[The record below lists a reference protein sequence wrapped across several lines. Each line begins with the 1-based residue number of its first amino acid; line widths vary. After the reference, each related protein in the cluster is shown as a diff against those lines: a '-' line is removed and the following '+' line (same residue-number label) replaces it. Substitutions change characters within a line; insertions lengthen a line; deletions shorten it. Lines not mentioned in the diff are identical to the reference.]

1 MDAAQ
6 RVSDTE
12 DAGYIQP
19 LAMDSIDEKR
29 VEDRRRFHEPKLPVC
44 TSEPPTFPAEQEQ
57 LFRDVLSF
65 MNDKG
70 IPYVVSGTFALHEHT
85 GIWRQTKD
93 MDLFVTAGDMRRALD
108 MFRDAGYET
117 WVKDPVWLGKVVR
130 GKHYVDL
137 ITGMS
142 NAVLQVDKSWIE
154 RGVEAE
160 VSGIPSR
167 VLGAEELLASK
178 IFVVRRERFDGADVV
193 HIIYAM
199 RDLLDWERVF
209 TLVGAHWEMLLWSLV
224 FFRYI
229 YPRHANEIPRWV
241 WHELLARF
249 ERDLVD
255 PKLDAPFRGSLID
268 ENMFAIDVQEW
279 GMENEI
285 EKYRAAHHKRLK
297 KMEKKEGV
305 VIADELHR
313 PGANKE
319 PAA

>member
-1 MDAAQ
+1 M
-6 RVSDTE
+6 E
-12 DAGYIQP
+12 QP
-19 LAMDSIDEKR
+19 DDKR
-29 VEDRRRFHEPKLPVC
+29 TQDRRRFHEPKLPVC
-44 TSEPPTFPAEQEQ
+44 SSEPPTFAEEQ
-57 LFRDVLSF
+57 KEHFKDVLRF
-65 MNDKG
+65 MNDRN

-93 MDLFVTAGDMRRALD
+93 LDLFVTPEDMRRALTQ
-108 MFRDAGYET
+108 FREAGYET
-117 WVKDPVWLGKVVR
+117 WVKDPVWLGKVI
-130 GKHYVDL
+130 KNNYFVDL

-154 RGVEAE
+154 RGVQTE
-160 VSGIPSR
+160 VLGVPCR

-199 RDLLDWERVF
+199 RDMLDWDRVF
-209 TLVGAHWEMLLWSLV
+209 SLVGEHWEMLLWSLI

-229 YPRHANEIPRWV
+229 YPRHANEVPRWV

-249 ERDLVD
+249 ERDLMD
-255 PKLDAPFRGSLID
+255 PKLDTPFRGSLID

-285 EKYRAAHHKRLK
+285 EKYRDAHHKRLK
-297 KMEKKEGV
+297 RLRKRSEL
-305 VIADELHR
+305 IADEQHQ
-313 PGANKE
+313 PHPAKE

>member
-1 MDAAQ
+1 MEP
-6 RVSDTE
+6 T
-12 DAGYIQP
+12 
-19 LAMDSIDEKR
+19 DEKR
-29 VEDRRRFHEPKLPVC
+29 TQDRRRFHEPKLPVC
-44 TSEPPTFPAEQEQ
+44 SSEQPVFTEEQKAH
-57 LFRDVLSF
+57 FREVLRF
-65 MNDKG
+65 MNQQQ

-93 MDLFVTAGDMRRALD
+93 LDLFVTSENMRRALGL
-108 MFRDAGYET
+108 FREAGYET
-117 WVKDPVWLGKVVR
+117 WVKDPVWLGKVI
-130 GKHYVDL
+130 KDNYYVDL

-142 NAVLQVDKSWIE
+142 NAVIQVDKSWIE
-154 RGVEAE
+154 RGVMTE
-160 VSGIPSR
+160 VLGVPCK

-199 RDLLDWERVF
+199 RDLLDWDRVF
-209 TLVGAHWEMLLWSLV
+209 KLVGEHWEMLLWSLI

-229 YPRHANEIPRWV
+229 YPRHANEVPRWV

-255 PKLDAPFRGSLID
+255 PKLDTPFRGSLID
-268 ENMFAIDVQEW
+268 ENMFAIDVREW

-285 EKYRAAHHKRLK
+285 EKYRDAHHKRLK
-297 KMEKKEGV
+297 KLKKRTELM
-305 VIADELHR
+305 ADEQHQ
-313 PGANKE
+313 PNPTKE